1 MNELSKIAVKNIRK
15 RDAAAS
21 NEGSYGFVTGRRRSE
36 LDKAKAE
43 NGRNV
48 STVHGDVA
56 SLADLDKLYAQVK
69 AEKPARPAS
78 TSRPIG
84 IPPPV
89 PQSKTACGC
98 LSGCTILRIFA
109 NHILLNSFNNLSAQ
123 RASRF
128 EP

>member
-1 MNELSKIAVKNIRK
+1 MNELSTIAFANIRK
-15 RDAAAS
+15 REAAAS

-43 NGRNV
+43 IGRNV
-48 STVHGDVA
+48 STVQGDVA

-69 AEKPARPAS
+69 AEKLARPAS

-89 PQSKTACGC
+89 PQSKTTC
-98 LSGCTILRIFA
+98 
-109 NHILLNSFNNLSAQ
+109 SFLSASPPFRCRGRRQ
-123 RASRF
+123 ARRDHPPLVC
-128 EP
+128 E

>member
-1 MNELSKIAVKNIRK
+1 MIG
-15 RDAAAS
+15 
-21 NEGSYGFVTGRRRSE
+21 NEGSYGFVTGRGRSE

-84 IPPPV
+84 ILPPV

-98 LSGCTILRIFA
+98 LSGCTILRMFA
-109 NHILLNSFNNLSAQ
+109 NAILLSSFNNLSAQ